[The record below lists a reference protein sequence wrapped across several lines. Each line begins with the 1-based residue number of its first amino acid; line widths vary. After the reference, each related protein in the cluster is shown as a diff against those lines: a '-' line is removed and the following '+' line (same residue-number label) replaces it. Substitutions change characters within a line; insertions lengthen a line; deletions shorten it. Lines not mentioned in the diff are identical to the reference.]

1 MGQSPDNFLFET
13 SLESSNDNKNQ
24 DFYFDDEP
32 LERILYGDDL
42 NGPSPANLYAPS
54 HKYVQK
60 IITSCKERNL
70 ADLISALSALAKDNL
85 LISTGVCHLI
95 TDAIGELFPY
105 YPNPIV
111 VHDIT
116 NLEPLL
122 VNIWGIAL
130 EKQEVSLLS
139 KVGTPLFRWYEHHGK
154 YEDARRILNK
164 LIETSRERNDRVNE
178 ALHLNNF
185 AFEYLLEKRWSDA
198 ISHFVASAALF
209 EQSGIPF
216 EAVNAR
222 ANYWICRF
230 ELDDVDDLESAEAE
244 LNEISKVFNGAK
256 RWYERKSLILFAKI
270 EERRGNIA
278 KAINLVERAIESAKE
293 SHTKYPEIDRNYLEQ
308 LMLKR
313 KGT

>member
-1 MGQSPDNFLFET
+1 MGKFLFET
-13 SLESSNDNKNQ
+13 SFNDSKNK

-32 LERILYGDDL
+32 LERILYGADL

-54 HKYVQK
+54 HKYVQR

-70 ADLISALSALAKDNL
+70 TDLISALSALAKDNL

-95 TDAIGELFPY
+95 TDAIGEFFPY
-105 YPNPIV
+105 YPNPVV

-122 VNIWGIAL
+122 ANIWGIAL
-130 EKQEVSLLS
+130 EKQDASLLR

-164 LIETSRERNDRVNE
+164 LIESSREHNDRINE

-185 AFEYLLEKRWSDA
+185 AFEYLLEKRWNEA
-198 ISHFVASAALF
+198 ISHFAASAELF
-209 EQSGIPF
+209 AQSGIRF

-244 LNEISKVFNGAK
+244 LNEISKVFDGAK
-256 RWYERKSLILFAKI
+256 RWYERKSLILLAKI
-270 EERRGNIA
+270 EEKRGNIA
-278 KAINLVERAIESAKE
+278 KAINLVEKAIESAKE
-293 SHTKYPEIDRNYLEQ
+293 SRTTYPEIDRKYLEQ
-308 LMLKR
+308 LMLKS
-313 KGT
+313 KGI